1 MRASTSLPGQPV
13 ERPLLTVA
21 WVAVLAFF
29 FAQVEIQI
37 EGGAGWAA
45 ALPTWRIEQL
55 WLLDIFWGGRAMT
68 GYHAWIFSFMVL
80 MFHFPLAFLQTWSW
94 RLQAR
99 ALAKAL
105 VVVGPHRLLD
115 LLCGGRRAVLAFVQG
130 RRPSTT
136 RGCHTTALKTG
147 NASQV
152 QSNQGLA
159 CAFKPKGTACPQLC
173 SVPAGKTR
181 HGHPHAAIP
190 MYRSPAWAHQP
201 LFCLTRAM
209 AEPIRLASSPMWLGT
224 ISVVVASVATRL

>member
-1 MRASTSLPGQPV
+1 MRAPAVPTGPSA

-45 ALPTWRIEQL
+45 ALPTWRIEQH

-99 ALAKAL
+99 ALACIMQFWVMEDFL
-105 VVVGPHRLLD
+105 WF
-115 LLCGGRRAVLAFVQG
+115 VLNPDF
-130 RRPSTT
+130 
-136 RGCHTTALKTG
+136 
-147 NASQV
+147 
-152 QSNQGLA
+152 GLA
-159 CAFKPKGTACPQLC
+159 RFDPQNVPWQKHWWWWAPTDYWTFSAVAIVLFWLSFKAAGPPQ
-173 SVPAGKTR
+173 R
-181 HGHPHAAIP
+181 AAVT
-190 MYRSPAWAHQP
+190 P
-201 LFCLTRAM
+201 L
-209 AEPIRLASSPMWLGT
+209 P
-224 ISVVVASVATRL
+224 